1 MKTQQEIDNFKITE
15 INQFET
21 IENSHLIKSGFL
33 IANTNFKKIRGY
45 LKLIKEF
52 VDNLYD
58 VLNIPKLLKE
68 VRKSFETDKNKLIIN
83 FDSLVIDNV
92 YYMNIPNDDRTY
104 QVIKKDPSKIHISL
118 KDSTWETNDIW
129 CYVKSYSGET
139 LYPSIK
145 TENNEIII
153 SFSVTQFEPII
164 VYWL

>member
-1 MKTQQEIDNFKITE
+1 MKTQEEIDKFRTTE
-15 INQFET
+15 VKDFDLIQD
-21 IENSHLIKSGFL
+21 SQMIKSGFFT
-33 IANTNFKKIRGY
+33 TNSNFLRLKKY
-45 LKLIKEF
+45 LVLFKEF
-52 VDNLYD
+52 IDNLYD
-58 VLNIPKLLKE
+58 LLNINKLLKE
-68 VRKSFETDKNKLIIN
+68 VKKDFEKNKNKLVIN

-118 KDSTWETNDIW
+118 KDSDWETNDIW

>member
-1 MKTQQEIDNFKITE
+1 MKTQEEIDKFRTTE
-15 INQFET
+15 VKDFDLIQD
-21 IENSHLIKSGFL
+21 SQMIKSGFFT
-33 IANTNFKKIRGY
+33 TNSNFLRLKKY
-45 LKLIKEF
+45 LVLFKEF
-52 VDNLYD
+52 IDNLYD
-58 VLNIPKLLKE
+58 LLNINKLLKE
-68 VRKSFETDKNKLIIN
+68 VKKDFEKNKNKLVIN
-83 FDSLVIDNV
+83 FDSLVINNI
-92 YYMNIPNDDRTY
+92 YYINIPNDDRTY

>member
-1 MKTQQEIDNFKITE
+1 MKTQEEIDKFRTTE
-15 INQFET
+15 VKDFDLIQD
-21 IENSHLIKSGFL
+21 SQMIKSGFFT
-33 IANTNFKKIRGY
+33 TNSNFNRLKKY
-45 LKLIKEF
+45 LVLFKEF
-52 VDNLYD
+52 IDNLYD
-58 VLNIPKLLKE
+58 LLNINKLLKE
-68 VRKSFETDKNKLIIN
+68 VKKDFEKNKNKLVIN

-129 CYVKSYSGET
+129 CYVKSYFGET

>member
-1 MKTQQEIDNFKITE
+1 MKTQEEIDKFRTTE
-15 INQFET
+15 VKDFDLIQD
-21 IENSHLIKSGFL
+21 SQMIKSGFFT
-33 IANTNFKKIRGY
+33 TNSNFLRLKKY
-45 LKLIKEF
+45 LVLFKEF
-52 VDNLYD
+52 FDNLYD
-58 VLNIPKLLKE
+58 LLNINKLLKE
-68 VRKSFETDKNKLIIN
+68 VKKDFEKNKNKLVIN

-118 KDSTWETNDIW
+118 KDSAWETNDIW